1 LERADVLTLGV
12 LGMVVVLIVVV
23 LFLVLRVVRDNKLG
37 RFKFKIHAS
46 LAKIFTFG
54 MEVESQQSAGSGPGD
69 DLPGP
74 PPIPEPPK
82 LPPLPKPPGLP
93 LVPKSPDL
101 PSVSPAPLPPGE
113 AGQ

>member
-12 LGMVVVLIVVV
+12 LSMVIVLIVVV
-23 LFLVLRVVRDNKLG
+23 LVLVLRAARDNKLG
-37 RFKFKIHAS
+37 RFKFRIYAS

-69 DLPGP
+69 EPPEL